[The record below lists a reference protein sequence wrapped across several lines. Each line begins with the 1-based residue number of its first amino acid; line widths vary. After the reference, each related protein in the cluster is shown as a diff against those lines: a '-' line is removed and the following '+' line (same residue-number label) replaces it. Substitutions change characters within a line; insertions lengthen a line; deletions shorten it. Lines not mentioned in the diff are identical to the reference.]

1 MLTLMEQSE
10 SLAKKAGVSALFL
23 KREDMTPSGSFK
35 YRSAVRQIE
44 HMVERGKKEGVV
56 SSSGNAAIALAK
68 EAKDQGIKLY
78 ALVSPGM
85 PKAKLDTLL
94 QHESIVI
101 VSSRAMRL
109 ANYMSAHFRMQNLRP
124 SIDDHAVTGF
134 VSLGEEIDEQMGEYG
149 GAGAIV
155 SFMTSGASML
165 GIEKG
170 YHSQPSPE
178 FITVQSDNIGRF
190 GTSRSPRL
198 EDVVRFSKMVDV
210 SDKDVEQARVVLES
224 ENLEVAPEAIASF
237 AAIMNLKPKGNVV
250 WVVSG
255 KSWDEKPLNK
265 KNNSKIFFAET
276 FEEVD
281 EIYGKTRD

>member
-1 MLTLMEQSE
+1 MLTSMEQSE

-35 YRSAVRQIE
+35 YRAAVRQVE
-44 HMVERGKKEGVV
+44 HMVERGKKEGVI
-56 SSSGNAAIALAK
+56 SSSGNAAIALAR
-68 EAKDQGIKLY
+68 EAKDQGVKLY
-78 ALVSPGM
+78 ALVSPNIS
-85 PKAKLDTLL
+85 KAKLSSLL
-94 QHESIVI
+94 QHEPIVI

-124 SIDDHAVTGF
+124 SVDDHAVTGF

-149 GAGAIV
+149 GAGTVV

-165 GIEKG
+165 GMVRG
-170 YHSQPSPE
+170 YHSEPTPE
-178 FITVQSDNIGRF
+178 FVAIQSDSIGKL
-190 GTSRSPRL
+190 GISRSPRFG
-198 EDVVRFSKMVDV
+198 EVSKFAKVIKV
-210 SDKDVEQARVVLES
+210 SDEDVEQARKVLES

-237 AAIMNLKPKGNVV
+237 AGIMRLKPGGNVV

-255 KSWDEKPLNK
+255 KEWSSQSGQSHD
-265 KNNSKIFFAET
+265 IFKAES

-281 EIYGKTRD
+281 EIYGKTRN